1 MREEGNRL
9 ARLPWPPLL
18 YIAAIALGVVLWYV
32 VPLPWFGS
40 PLVDI
45 LLALGLIG
53 VLVFVLVTAAAIRAL
68 THAGTTVLP
77 IRPATALVT
86 TGPFSFTRNPIY
98 LADTVLVLGIGLA
111 TGNIWMLLLAF
122 VAAFLTTKLAIE
134 PEERHLQVAF
144 GKRYR
149 DYAKRVRR
157 WI

>member
-1 MREEGNRL
+1 MTERGNRPTK
-9 ARLPWPPLL
+9 LPWPPLL
-18 YIAAIALGVVLWYV
+18 YIAAIALGVVLGYV

-68 THAGTTVLP
+68 RRAGTTVMP
-77 IRPATALVT
+77 TRPASVLVT

-98 LADTVLVLGIGLA
+98 LANTVLVVGIGLA
-111 TGNIWMLLLAF
+111 TGNLWLLLLAF
-122 VAAFLTTKLAIE
+122 VADFLTTKLAIE
-134 PEERHLQVAF
+134 PEERHLGVAF